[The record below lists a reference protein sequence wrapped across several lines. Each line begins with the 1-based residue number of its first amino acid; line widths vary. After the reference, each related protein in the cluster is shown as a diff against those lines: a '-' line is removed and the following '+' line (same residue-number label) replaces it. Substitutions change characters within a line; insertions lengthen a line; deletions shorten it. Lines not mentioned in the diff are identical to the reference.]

1 MAMPTRTNI
10 LDCCL
15 IVAAIML
22 FLWPEAD
29 PSWLKPA
36 TDIHDAVWWADPAK
50 QKILHGTWMNGPFAG
65 AIAVGPLTVWLHF
78 ITFKLFG
85 IGFFSLRLLSLIPAV
100 FTAALLRFRSN
111 DFSTA
116 SAALLLLAS
125 TSWFTWARL
134 GLPELWMGFL
144 FLASIHLLQKG
155 GVLNSI
161 IAAFCLLGGL
171 LFKASFVYHLMLI
184 LPVLLLTKHR
194 QVKYGWAFFLGAFSI
209 GSLVYYLGYLLP
221 NEALFSPFLVE
232 FSANYFTIEQLLD
245 PSGILARIV
254 FLTDREFFQDPTVVL
269 LVIALLVKLGSGYR
283 PSSRLSFTALFFL
296 GVLLLLPS
304 DFAGR
309 RFIPLF
315 PLLVVA
321 AIEPYVQESI
331 SNRIKVPLAVLMN
344 WVTLGMIL
352 PAGSLFLFENGF
364 FRIQPLVGFI
374 FGIQVLGFAI
384 VWRLMNSSN
393 SLFSVY
399 FKYSAYVLCLAWIA
413 LLLRTHFLSSNW
425 LILVVSAVVFLLMHL
440 LFSSEKFKYSGFVFI
455 AGIGLTCNCA
465 AFFSLSH
472 TERDNAKV
480 LAKILDNQQGLV
492 AGNATTFSLT
502 FLSSSSAMHFP
513 KSPYWKSTKPTFL
526 GAYSTSDQDSIV
538 TIEILDQLKHHYQ
551 TKPELRCIPLS
562 VWNARQYGSF
572 CYPLRKK

>member
-65 AIAVGPLTVWLHF
+65 AIAVGPLTAWLHF

-85 IGFFSLRLLSLIPAV
+85 ISFFSLRLLSLIPAV
-100 FTAALLRFRSN
+100 FTAVLLRFRSS
-111 DFSTA
+111 DFSSA
-116 SAALLLLAS
+116 SAALLLLTS

-144 FLASIHLLQKG
+144 LLAAIHLLQKG
-155 GVLNSI
+155 GIWNSI
-161 IAAFCLLGGL
+161 IAAVCLLGGL
-171 LFKASFVYHLMLI
+171 LFKASFVYHLLLI
-184 LPVLLLTKHR
+184 LPVLLLTKHQQATNR
-194 QVKYGWAFFLGAFSI
+194 WAFFLGAFSI
-209 GSLVYYLGYLLP
+209 VSVVYYLGYLLP
-221 NEALFSPFLVE
+221 NEALFSPFLAE

-245 PSGILARIV
+245 PAGIFARIV
-254 FLTDREFFQDPTVVL
+254 FLTDREFFQDPSVVL
-269 LVIALLVKLGSGYR
+269 LIIILLIKLSSGFR
-283 PSSRLSFTALFFL
+283 PSSSLSFTLLFFL
-296 GVLLLLPS
+296 GILFLLPS

-321 AIEPYVQESI
+321 AIEPYVQESL

-344 WVTLGMIL
+344 WVMIGMII
-352 PAGSLFLFENGF
+352 PDARLFIYEDGF
-364 FRIQPLVGFI
+364 FQIQPLVGFI
-374 FGIQVLGFAI
+374 FGIQVLGLAI
-384 VWRLMNSSN
+384 IWWLKKSSN

-399 FKYSAYVLCLAWIA
+399 FKYSSSALSLAWIA
-413 LLLRTHFLSSNW
+413 LVLQTHLHCSSW
-425 LILVVSAVVFLLMHL
+425 LIVIFSAVVFLLMHL
-440 LFSSEKFKYSGFVFI
+440 LFSSEKFKYSAFVFI
-455 AGIGLTCNCA
+455 AGVGLTCNCA

-472 TERDNAKV
+472 TERENAEV
-480 LAKILDNQQGLV
+480 VAKILDNQQGLV
-492 AGNATTFSLT
+492 AGNATAFSLT

-513 KSPYWKSTKPTFL
+513 MSPFWKSTQPTFF
-526 GAYSTSDQDSIV
+526 GAYSTSDQDSIA
-538 TIEILDQLKHHYQ
+538 TIEMLDQLKHHYP
-551 TKPELRCIPLS
+551 TKSELSCIPLS
-562 VWNARQYGSF
+562 VWSTNQSGSF
-572 CYPLRKK
+572 CYPRREK